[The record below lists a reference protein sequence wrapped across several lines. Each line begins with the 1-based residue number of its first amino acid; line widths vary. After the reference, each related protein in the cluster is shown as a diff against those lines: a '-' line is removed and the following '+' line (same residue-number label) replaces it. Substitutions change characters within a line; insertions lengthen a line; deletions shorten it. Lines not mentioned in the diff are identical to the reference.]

1 MIDESLSEDGE
12 ALELN
17 GKFIGDEGIEALVST
32 NRNFDIEN
40 LDLSKNKLTWRG
52 AHYIFANQQFKKLKR
67 LYLGDN
73 NISDKGIKALPK
85 ANFCVNLSLLD
96 LRFNNIGP
104 EGANVFVECD
114 KFFRGT
120 SRSHRQLTSIFP
132 KLGRI
137 IWIKPRRNL
146 ISM

>member
-1 MIDESLSEDGE
+1 MIDECLSEDGE

-52 AHYIFANQQFKKLKR
+52 AHHLFASQQFKQLKR

-73 NISDKGIKALPK
+73 NISDKGIKALPN
-85 ANFCVNLSLLD
+85 ANFSGNLSLYLSHV
-96 LRFNNIGP
+96 ICC
-104 EGANVFVECD
+104 NVRPF
-114 KFFRGT
+114 
-120 SRSHRQLTSIFP
+120 
-132 KLGRI
+132 
-137 IWIKPRRNL
+137 
-146 ISM
+146 